1 MSKSYTP
8 HFLINQANSL
18 LQNFPYIEVFY
29 ERSFDNIQ
37 NFMSNGPRPNPS
49 DWACI
54 QGEESCLGDKSQ
66 PENP

>member
-1 MSKSYTP
+1 
-8 HFLINQANSL
+8 
-18 LQNFPYIEVFY
+18 
-29 ERSFDNIQ
+29 
-37 NFMSNGPRPNPS
+37 MSNGPRPNPS